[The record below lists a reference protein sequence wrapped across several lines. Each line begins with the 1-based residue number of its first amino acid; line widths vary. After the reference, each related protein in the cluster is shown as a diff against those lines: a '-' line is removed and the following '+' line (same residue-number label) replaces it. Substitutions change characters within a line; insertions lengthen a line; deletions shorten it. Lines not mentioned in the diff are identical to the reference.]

1 MANTVGDVI
10 RVTGTFAVD
19 DVNTDPTTIVFKYA
33 TPSGTIT
40 TLTSG
45 TDAEVVK
52 SATGVYYVDITTTQ
66 HGVYRTEWTGTGTVR
81 AADGVEFTVDAPTVA
96 L

>member
-1 MANTVGDVI
+1 MQAQA
-10 RVTGTFAVD
+10 TGTYRD
-19 DVNTDPTTIVFKYA
+19 CLRRRRLKSKYA